1 VKVCPNCG
9 EEHPERA
16 RFCLSCGTRLG
27 EAAPTEERKVVTVL
41 FCDLVGFTARSDK
54 ADPEDVKDALR
65 PFHARIK
72 REIELFGGTLDKF
85 IGDAALGVFGS
96 PVAHEDDPERAV
108 RAALAIADA
117 IQELN
122 QLDPTLDLAVRT
134 GVNTGEAVVAY
145 GIGPQIGEAVTGD
158 VVNTAARLQ
167 GVAPVGGIV
176 VGEPTYRATNRV
188 LRYQP
193 LPPVTVKGK
202 AEPLPIWRAVA
213 ARGRVGDALARDQGT
228 PFVGRHPER
237 RALVGAYR
245 RAVREATAQLVV
257 VAGEPGV
264 GKSRLVAE
272 LGRQLDRSTDLVT
285 WRQGRCLPYGEG
297 VSFWALGEIVKAH
310 AGILESD
317 TAEDAAAKLDLVV
330 PEDEPDRQWL
340 RQRLAPLVGAGA
352 PPAAGREESFAA
364 WKRFLELVAATGPAV
379 FVFEDVHWADQAM
392 LAFLEHLAA
401 TSTGVPMLLVCS
413 TRPELYDRHH
423 AWAAT
428 GRNVTR
434 IDLAPLSSQDT
445 GELVSSMFGEAV
457 PDAEVQRSILERAG
471 GNPLFA
477 EELVRMLKEQGLV
490 VTRDRAVALADGA
503 EVAFPESIQAL
514 IAARLDLVTPERK
527 RVLQDGAVIGRV
539 FWSGAV
545 AAMGVRDHVQVT
557 EALGELARKQ
567 LIRPAPVSSMEG
579 QTEYVF
585 WHALVRDVAYA
596 QIPRLSRAER
606 HLAAAAWIE
615 EAAVDRVEDHAE
627 VLAHHYTQAMRL
639 AGAAGRPGEVERLR
653 PPALRF
659 LVMAGDRALGLNVG
673 RAQAHY
679 SEALELVPPE
689 HGQRPA
695 VLLKWAEAARQT
707 GRIAD
712 AVRALEEAVDGFRA
726 QGDRVA
732 AGRAMGTLSSVL
744 NAAGSQRHARVAAEA
759 VRLLEEG
766 GAGPEDLVAAYARMA
781 GVALVVGDMR
791 ETIAW
796 ADRAAAL
803 GAGRG
808 LEVPA
813 RALGF
818 RGSARCALGDPAGLE
833 ELRAALA
840 LALDRG
846 EGRDTAVLYNNL
858 GDALLPVE
866 GPASVLATYRQ
877 GIEFARRRGI
887 GELAA
892 AMAAGSLDRLIEVGE
907 WDRALADA
915 EAMADRAEAEGNVS
929 ELLLLRRAQVRVLVG
944 RGQTGPARPLAD
956 WLVEAA
962 RESGGTEEVLGAFTA
977 AAVGLLAAGEPDRA
991 LELLAEA
998 AAWPH
1003 AAEASLYPACLPEMA
1018 RTATDAGDPTL
1029 AQRLVA
1035 PLEPTF
1041 AYHQYALCAAAAV
1054 LAEARGRF
1062 AEAAARHGEAA
1073 DRWGSFGVVPE
1084 RAHALLGRGR
1094 CLVALGHPGAGE
1106 PLRQA
1111 RQVFAGLRAQPLA
1124 AEADALLGRAGTR
1137 A

>member
-9 EEHPERA
+9 EEHPDRA
-16 RFCLSCGTRLG
+16 RFCLSCGRRLD

-41 FCDLVGFTARSDK
+41 FCDLVGFTARSDN
-54 ADPEDVKDALR
+54 ADPEDVKAALR

-108 RAALAIADA
+108 RAALAIVDA

-122 QLDPTLDLAVRT
+122 RLDPALDLAVRT
-134 GVNTGEAVVAY
+134 SVNTGEAVVAY
-145 GIGPQIGEAVTGD
+145 GTGPQIGEAVTGD

-167 GVAPVGGIV
+167 HVAPVGGIV
-176 VGEPTYRATNRV
+176 VGEPTFRATDRA
-188 LRYQP
+188 LRYEP

-202 AEPLPIWRAVA
+202 AKPLPIWRALG
-213 ARGRVGDALARDQGT
+213 ARGRVGDDLARTQGT
-228 PFVGRHPER
+228 PFVGRQREH
-237 RALVGAYR
+237 RALLGAYR
-245 RAVREATAQLVV
+245 RTVREAGAHLVV

-272 LGRQLDRSTDLVT
+272 LGQQLDRSSDLVT

-317 TAEDAAAKLDLVV
+317 TAEEAAAKLDPVV
-330 PEDEPDRQWL
+330 PGDEPDRQWL
-340 RQRLAPLVGAGA
+340 RQRLAPLVGAG
-352 PPAAGREESFAA
+352 PSPAASREESFAA
-364 WKRFLELVAATGPAV
+364 WGRFLELVAATGPAV

-392 LAFLEHLAA
+392 LAFLEELAA
-401 TSTGVPMLLVCS
+401 TSTGVPMLLVC
-413 TRPELYDRHH
+413 TARPELYDRHH

-434 IDLAPLSSQDT
+434 IDLAPLSTEDT
-445 GELVSSMFGEAV
+445 AELVASMFGGAV
-457 PDAEVQRSILERAG
+457 PGPEVQRSILERAG

-477 EELVRMLKEQGLV
+477 EELVRMLKERDLV
-490 VTRDRAVALADGA
+490 VTTDREVALAQGA
-503 EVAFPESIQAL
+503 EVALPESIQAL
-514 IAARLDLVTPERK
+514 IAARLDTVTPERK

-545 AAMGVRDHVQVT
+545 AAMGDRKRRQVA
-557 EALGELARKQ
+557 EALQELARKQ
-567 LIRPAPVSSMEG
+567 LIRPARVSSMEG
-579 QTEYVF
+579 QAEYVF

-596 QIPRLSRAER
+596 QIPRVARAER

-615 EAAVDRVEDHAE
+615 RVAGDRVEDQAE
-627 VLAHHYTQAMRL
+627 FLAHHYTQAMGL
-639 AGAAGRPGEVERLR
+639 AAAAGRPGEAERLR
-653 PPALRF
+653 APALRF
-659 LVMAGDRALGLNVG
+659 LVLAGDRTLALNVG
-673 RAQAHY
+673 RAADHY
-679 SEALELVPPE
+679 ARALELVPPG
-689 HGQRPA
+689 HAQRPA
-695 VLLKWAEAARQT
+695 VLQKWAEAARQT
-707 GRIAD
+707 GRIAG
-712 AVRALEEAVDGFRA
+712 AVRALEEAVGGFRA

-732 AGRAMGTLSSVL
+732 AGRVMGTLSSVL
-744 NAAGSQRHARVAAEA
+744 NTSGSQRHARVAAAA

-796 ADRAAAL
+796 ADRAVAL

-866 GPASVLATYRQ
+866 GPAGVLATYRE

-915 EAMADRAEAEGNVS
+915 EAMADRAEAEGNVF

-956 WLVEAA
+956 WQVAAA

-977 AAVGLLAAGEPDRA
+977 AAAGLLAAGEPDRA

-1041 AYHQYALCAAAAV
+1041 AYHQHALCAAGAV
-1054 LAEARGRF
+1054 LAEARGRL
-1062 AEAAARHGEAA
+1062 ADAAGRHGEAA
-1073 DRWGSFGVVPE
+1073 DRWRRFGVVPE
-1084 RAHALLGRGR
+1084 RAHALLGQGR

-1106 PLRQA
+1106 PLGQA
-1111 RQVFAGLRAQPLA
+1111 RQVFAGLRAQPLV
-1124 AEADALLGRAGTR
+1124 AEADALLGRAGAR

>member
-1 VKVCPNCG
+1 VKVCPSCG

-16 RFCLSCGTRLG
+16 RFCLSCGRRLD

-117 IQELN
+117 IRELN
-122 QLDPTLDLAVRT
+122 QLDPSLDLAVRT

-245 RAVREATAQLVV
+245 RAVRDAAAQLVV
-257 VAGEPGV
+257 AAGEPGV

-317 TAEDAAAKLDLVV
+317 TAEDAAAKLDPVV

-379 FVFEDVHWADQAM
+379 FVFEDLHWADQAM

-413 TRPELYDRHH
+413 TRPELYDRHP

-434 IDLAPLSSQDT
+434 IDLAPLSTEDT
-445 GELVSSMFGEAV
+445 AELVSSMFGEAA

-545 AAMGVRDHVQVT
+545 AAMGGRDHLQVT

-596 QIPRLSRAER
+596 QIPRRSRAER

-615 EAAVDRVEDHAE
+615 GAAADRVEDHAE

-653 PPALRF
+653 PAALRF

-679 SEALELVPPE
+679 SEALELVPS
-689 HGQRPA
+689 GQRARPA
-695 VLLKWAEAARQT
+695 VLLKWAETARQT

-712 AVRALEEAVDGFRA
+712 AVRALEEAVDGFQA
-726 QGDRVA
+726 LGDRVA
-732 AGRAMGTLSSVL
+732 AGRAMGILSSVL
-744 NAAGSQRHARVAAEA
+744 NTSGSQRHANVAAEA
-759 VRLLEEG
+759 VGLLEAG
-766 GAGPEDLVAAYARMA
+766 GAGPDDLVAAYARMA
-781 GVALVVGDMR
+781 GVMLVVGDMR

-796 ADRAAAL
+796 ADRASAL
-803 GAGRG
+803 GAGHG

-840 LALDRG
+840 LALERG
-846 EGRDTAVLYNNL
+846 EGRDAAMLFNNL

-887 GELAA
+887 SEFAV
-892 AMAAGSLDRLIEVGE
+892 AMAAASLDRLIEVGR
-907 WDRALADA
+907 WDQALADA
-915 EAMADRAEAEGNVS
+915 EAMAGRAEAEGNVS
-929 ELLLLRRAQVRVLVG
+929 DLLQLRTAQVRVLVG
-944 RGQTGPARPLAD
+944 RGQTGRAGPIAA

-962 RESGGTEEVLGAFTA
+962 RESGGSEDVVVAFTA
-977 AAVGLLAAGEPDRA
+977 AAGGLLATGEPARA
-991 LELLAEA
+991 LGLLAEA
-998 AAWPH
+998 ADWPH
-1003 AAEASLYPACLPEMA
+1003 VAESSLYPACLPEMV
-1018 RTATDAGDPTL
+1018 RTAAAAGDLEL
-1029 AQRLVA
+1029 ADRLVTD
-1035 PLEPTF
+1035 LEPTY
-1041 AYHQYALCAAAAV
+1041 AYRQHALCASGAV
-1054 LAEARGRF
+1054 LAEARDRL

-1094 CLVALGHPGAGE
+1094 CLVALGRPGAGE